1 MKRSRA
7 VFNPEKGGAVK
18 TCRPFV
24 IAMLWGVAWTASA
37 AGQRSLHGTVKDAH
51 TSSPIAAAQVSGR
64 GTRTWASTSSDGQFA
79 LGAPVGAV
87 TLDVR
92 RIGFVSAEVGV
103 AADQNEVEITL
114 KATALELSE
123 VIVTGQAT
131 GVARRNLANN
141 VESVRSADLTRAHSE
156 TIENALQ
163 GRVPGA
169 VITANSGAP
178 GGGMQ
183 VRMQGVTS
191 IFGRSQ
197 PLYVVDGVPVANTAI
212 SNGLNA
218 VTSAGAGLDASNQD
232 NPVNRI
238 ADLNPSDIE
247 SIEFLEGPSA
257 AAIYGSSAA
266 NGVIVISTKRGTPG
280 PARFSIT
287 QRLGT
292 RALSNTLGL
301 RHFQLA
307 DAIAYDSACCSIDA
321 ATTTS
326 MFQQSGGFQDYEQQ
340 VYGDKSPSYETNVQ
354 ISGGNE
360 NTQYFFSALNQHDNG
375 IMYGTGYDK
384 QGLRLNLTQLVG
396 SKLQVRAN
404 TNLIHSLTKRGI
416 SNNDNVNITPY
427 FVMGETPSFFDMRPV
442 NGVYPFNPFTF
453 GSGTNLLQT
462 LAQFQAPE
470 DVFRLIGSAN
480 ATYTFLSGETHTL
493 RASIDGGID
502 SYLMK
507 VNIYAPS
514 TLYWQQTSL
523 PGLATDLTGN
533 ETQATVAATLT
544 HGYSPP
550 SKAVTATTSVGLRSG
565 YDYLRTTNNVTQ
577 NLLPGQQNVDRGS
590 ASSVFENRQRTHT
603 LALFGQ
609 EELLLLDER
618 LFVSGGVLAQKS
630 TNNADVDKFFYYPK
644 AAASYRW
651 PKLGP
656 FDELKVRVAYGQ
668 TGNEPLYGQKFTTF
682 LGLTYTG
689 QNAVAIQAPSN
700 VLADP
705 NLHPEREREIEGGF
719 DVGLFHSRV
728 ALSATVYQKD
738 NTDLILQQT
747 LAPSTG
753 FGTRIFN
760 GGDGARIRNRGID
773 ASLSGFPIRTPDL
786 SWLARV
792 TFAKNTGLVDTLSV
806 PAFAPANSFGF
817 SYGAGF
823 IQQGKSPSQIYGR
836 DGKGGVTGLGD
847 YEPKYVVGFSSDVT
861 FRRFRLSGLLEW
873 RHGGNVVNVTQ
884 NVFDEDGIAPD
895 SAASATRLAAFHA
908 TGKRLAIYIQDASF
922 VKLREVTLS
931 YQLPDDL
938 LRTLFRGSVSGARA
952 ELSGRNLITWS
963 KYAGLDP
970 EVSNFGNQNINR
982 GQDLAPYPPSRSYF
996 FTLAVDF

>member
-1 MKRSRA
+1 
-7 VFNPEKGGAVK
+7 
-18 TCRPFV
+18 
-24 IAMLWGVAWTASA
+24 MLRTLVCTAALLSGPLWNVALA
-37 AGQRSLHGTVKDAH
+37 QRSLHGTVKDAQ
-51 TSSPIAAAQVSGR
+51 TGAPIAAAQVSVR
-64 GTRTWASTSSDGQFA
+64 GTKVWASTSSDGQFS
-79 LGAPVGAV
+79 LGAPAGAV

-92 RIGFVSAEVGV
+92 RIGFVSAGIPV
-103 AADQNEVEITL
+103 AADQNDVEIKL
-114 KATALELSE
+114 KATALELNE
-123 VIVTGQAT
+123 VIVTGQGT
-131 GVARRNLANN
+131 GVSRRNLANN
-141 VESVRSADLTRAHSE
+141 VESVRSEDLSRTHSE
-156 TIENALQ
+156 TIESALQ

-178 GGGMQ
+178 GGGLQ

-238 ADLNPSDIE
+238 ADLNPSDIA

-266 NGVIVISTKRGTPG
+266 NGVIIISTKHGTPG
-280 PARFSIT
+280 PARFSVT

-292 RALSNTLGL
+292 HVLSNTLGL
-301 RHFQLA
+301 RRFNLS
-307 DAIAYDSACCSIDA
+307 DAIAYSAPTFCTGNPPPECSADTA
-321 ATTTS
+321 AVTQ
-326 MFQQSGGFQDYEQQ
+326 MFQSSGGFQDFERQ
-340 VYGDKSPSYETNVQ
+340 VYGDKSLSYETDVN

-360 NTQYFFSALNQHDNG
+360 NTQYFFSGLNQHDNG

-396 SKLQVRAN
+396 SKLQVKVN
-404 TNLIHSLTKRGI
+404 TNLLHSLTKRGI

-427 FVMGETPSFFDMRPV
+427 FVIGETPSFFDMRPV

-462 LAQFQAPE
+462 LAQFSLPE
-470 DVFRLIGSAN
+470 DVFRLIGSVN
-480 ATYTFLSGETHTL
+480 ATYTVLSGESHTL
-493 RASIDGGID
+493 RATVDAGID
-502 SYLMK
+502 SYQDK
-507 VNIYAPS
+507 ANIYAPA

-523 PGLATDLTGN
+523 PGLATDLTGT
-533 ETQATVAATLT
+533 ETQTTVAGTLT
-544 HGYSPP
+544 HSYTPASR
-550 SKAVTATTSVGLRSG
+550 SFTATTSAGVRSG
-565 YDYLRTTNNVTQ
+565 YDYLRTNNVVTQ
-577 NLLPGQQNVDRGS
+577 NLLPGQQNVDRGT
-590 ASSVFENRQRTHT
+590 AVSVFENRQRTRT
-603 LALFGQ
+603 QALFGQ
-609 EELLLLDER
+609 EELLLFEER

-630 TNNADVDKFFYYPK
+630 TNNADVNKFFYYPK

-651 PKLGP
+651 PTLGP
-656 FDELKVRVAYGQ
+656 FEEFKLRVAYGE
-668 TGNEPLYGQKFTTF
+668 TGNEPLYGQKFTTL

-705 NLHPEREREIEGGF
+705 NLHPEREKEIEAGF
-719 DVGLFHSRV
+719 DAGLFNSRV
-728 ALSATVYQKD
+728 AISATVYQKQ

-753 FGTRIFN
+753 YGTRIFN
-760 GGDGARIRNRGID
+760 AGDGARIRNRGID
-773 ASLSGFPIRTPDL
+773 ASVSAFPIRTPEI

-792 TFAKNTGLVDTLSV
+792 TFTKNTGLVDTLSV
-806 PAFAPANSFGF
+806 PAFTPANNFGF

-823 IQQGKSPSQIYGR
+823 IQQGASPSQIYGR
-836 DGKGGVTGLGD
+836 NGLGGVAGLGD
-847 YEPKYVVGFSSDVT
+847 YEPKFIMGFSSDVSY
-861 FRRFRLSGLLEW
+861 RRFRLSGLLEW
-873 RHGGNVVNVTQ
+873 RHGGDVVNVTQ
-884 NVFDEDGIAPD
+884 NVFDEDGLAPD
-895 SAASATRLAAFHA
+895 SAASAARLAAFHA
-908 TGKRLAIYIQDASF
+908 TGKRLAVYIQDASF

-938 LRTLFRGSVSGARA
+938 IRNLFRGSVTGARA
-952 ELSGRNLITWS
+952 EVSGRNLITWS

-982 GQDLAPYPPSRSYF
+982 GQDLAPYPPSRSFF
-996 FTLAVDF
+996 FTIAVDF

>member
-1 MKRSRA
+1 ML
-7 VFNPEKGGAVK
+7 
-18 TCRPFV
+18 RPLV
-24 IAMLWGVAWTASA
+24 CAAALLSGPLGGVALA
-37 AGQRSLHGTVKDAH
+37 QRSVHGTVKDAQ
-51 TSSPIAAAQVSGR
+51 TGAPIAAAQVSVR
-64 GTRTWASTSSDGQFA
+64 GTKVWASTSSDGQFS
-79 LGAPVGAV
+79 LGAPAGAL

-92 RIGFVSAEVGV
+92 RIGFVSAGIPV
-103 AADQNEVEITL
+103 AADQNDVAITL
-114 KATALELSE
+114 RATALELSE
-123 VIVTGQAT
+123 VIVTGQGT
-131 GVARRNLANN
+131 GVSRRNLANN
-141 VESVRSADLTRAHSE
+141 VESVRSDQLSLAHSQTVE
-156 TIENALQ
+156 TALQ
-163 GRVPGA
+163 GMVPGA

-197 PLYVVDGVPVANTAI
+197 PLYVVDGVPVANTSI
-212 SNGLNA
+212 PNGLNA
-218 VTSAGAGLDASNQD
+218 VTAAGAGLDASNQD

-238 ADLNPSDIE
+238 GDLNPSDIE

-266 NGVIVISTKRGTPG
+266 NGVIVISTKRGAPG

-292 RALSNTLGL
+292 NVESNTLGL
-301 RHFQLA
+301 RRFQLA
-307 DAIAYDSACCSIDA
+307 DAIAYDSACCGIDA

-326 MFQQSGGFQDYEQQ
+326 LFQQSGGYQDYENQ
-340 VYGDKSPSYETNVQ
+340 VYGDKSLSYETNLQ

-396 SKLQVRAN
+396 SRLQVRAN
-404 TNLIHSLTKRGI
+404 TNLIHTLTKRGI
-416 SNNDNVNITPY
+416 SNNDNVNVTPY
-427 FVMGETPSFFDMRPV
+427 FVIGETPSFFDMRPV

-453 GSGTNLLQT
+453 GSGDNLLQT
-462 LAQFQAPE
+462 VSQFQAPE
-470 DVFRLIGSAN
+470 DVFRLIGSTN
-480 ATYTFLSGETHTL
+480 ATYTFLNGETNTL

-502 SYLMK
+502 SYIMK
-507 VNIYAPS
+507 VNIYAPA

-523 PGLATDLTGN
+523 PGTATDLTGV

-544 HGYSPP
+544 HSYAPT
-550 SKAVTATTSVGLRSG
+550 SKAFTATTSAGVRSG
-565 YDYLRTTNNVTQ
+565 YDYFRTTNNVTL

-590 ASSVFENRQRTHT
+590 AGSVFENRQRTHT
-603 LALFGQ
+603 QALFAQ

-630 TNNADVDKFFYYPK
+630 TNNADVGKFFYYPK

-651 PKLGP
+651 PTLGP
-656 FDELKVRVAYGQ
+656 FDELKLRAAYGQ
-668 TGNEPLYGQKFTTF
+668 TGNEPLYGQKFTTL
-682 LGLTYTG
+682 LGQTYSG
-689 QNAVAIQAPSN
+689 LNSVAIAAPSN

-705 NLHPEREREIEGGF
+705 NLHPEREREIEAGF
-719 DVGLFHSRV
+719 DAGLFNSRV
-728 ALSATVYQKD
+728 AVSATVYQKD

-753 FGTRIFN
+753 YGTRIFN

-773 ASLSGFPIRTPDL
+773 ASISAYAVRTPDV

-792 TFAKNTGLVDTLSV
+792 TFTKNSGTVDTLSV
-806 PAFAPANSFGF
+806 PAFAPANNFGF

-823 IQQGKSPSQIYGR
+823 IQQGASPSQIYGR
-836 DGKGGVTGLGD
+836 NGSGGVSALGN

-861 FRRFRLSGLLEW
+861 FRRLRLSGLFEW
-873 RHGGNVVNVTQ
+873 RHGGDVVNVTQ
-884 NVFDEDGIAPD
+884 NVFDEDGLAPD
-895 SAASATRLAAFHA
+895 SVASAARLAAFHA
-908 TGKRLAIYIQDASF
+908 TGKRLAVYIQDASF
-922 VKLREVTLS
+922 VKLREITLS
-931 YQLPDDL
+931 YQLPEGL
-938 LRTLFRGSVSGARA
+938 IRSLFRGSVTGARA
-952 ELSGRNLITWS
+952 ELSGRNLITWA
-963 KYAGLDP
+963 KYPGLDP

-982 GQDLAPYPPSRSYF
+982 GQDLAPYPPSRSFF

>member
-1 MKRSRA
+1 MLRPLVCA
-7 VFNPEKGGAVK
+7 VALLSAPL
-18 TCRPFV
+18 C
-24 IAMLWGVAWTASA
+24 GVLA
-37 AGQRSLHGTVKDAH
+37 AQRSLHGTVTDAE
-51 TSSPIAAAQVSGR
+51 TGSPVAAARVSIR
-64 GTRTWASTSSDGQFA
+64 GSQAWASTAADGQFVVNAAQGA
-79 LGAPVGAV
+79 LV
-87 TLDVR
+87 LEVR
-92 RIGFVSAEVGV
+92 RIGFVTTSVPV
-103 AADQNEVEITL
+103 AANQNEIAITL
-114 KATALELSE
+114 KATALQLSE
-123 VIVTGQAT
+123 LVVTGQAT
-131 GVARRNLANN
+131 SVARRNLANN
-141 VESVRSADLTRAHSE
+141 VESVAAEDLTRAHSE

-197 PLYVVDGVPVANTAI
+197 PLYVIDGVPVANTAI

-218 VTSAGAGLDASNQD
+218 VTAAGAGMDASNQD

-238 ADLNPSDIE
+238 ADLNPTDVE
-247 SIEFLEGPSA
+247 SMAFLEGPSA

-266 NGVIVISTKRGTPG
+266 NGVIIITTKHGAPG
-280 PARFSIT
+280 PARFTIT

-292 RALSNTLGL
+292 NAESNTIGL

-307 DAIAYDSACCSIDA
+307 DAIKYDSACCNIDA

-326 MFQQSGGFQDYEQQ
+326 MFQQSGGFQDYEKQ
-340 VYGDKSPSYETNVQ
+340 VYGNNSLSYETNLQ
-354 ISGGNE
+354 ISGGTE
-360 NTQYFFSALNQHDNG
+360 NTQYFISALNQHDNG

-384 QGLRLNLTQLVG
+384 QGLRVNLTQLVG
-396 SKLQVRAN
+396 SKLQVKAN

-416 SNNDNVNITPY
+416 SNNDNVNVTPY
-427 FVMGETPSFFDMRPV
+427 FVIGETPSFFDMRPV

-453 GSGTNLLQT
+453 GSGDNLLQT

-502 SYLMK
+502 SYVMK
-507 VNIYAPS
+507 VNIYAPA

-523 PGLATDLTGN
+523 PGLATDLTGL

-544 HGYSPP
+544 HSYSPT
-550 SKAVTATTSVGLRSG
+550 SKAFTATTSAGVRSG
-565 YDYLRTTNNVTQ
+565 YDFLRTTNNVTQ
-577 NLLPGQQNVDRGS
+577 NLLPGQQNIDKGS
-590 ASSVFENRQRTHT
+590 AGSVFENRQRTHT
-603 LALFGQ
+603 QALFGQ
-609 EELLLLDER
+609 EELLLLNER

-630 TNNADVDKFFYYPK
+630 TNNADVNKLFYYPK

-651 PKLGP
+651 PTLGP
-656 FDELKVRVAYGQ
+656 FEELKIRAAYGQ
-668 TGNEPLYGQKFTTF
+668 TGNEPLYGQKYTTL
-682 LGLTYTG
+682 LGVTYSG

-705 NLHPEREREIEGGF
+705 TLHPEREREIEAGV
-719 DVGLFHSRV
+719 DAGLFNSRV

-753 FGTRIFN
+753 YGTRIFN
-760 GGDGARIRNRGID
+760 GGDGAKIRNRGID
-773 ASLSGFPIRTPDL
+773 ASVQAFPIRTPDL
-786 SWLARV
+786 SWLTRV
-792 TFAKNTGLVDTLSV
+792 TFAKNTGVVTALSV
-806 PAFAPANSFGF
+806 PAFAPANNFGF

-823 IQQGKSPSQIYGR
+823 IQQGASPSQVYGR
-836 DGKGGVTGLGD
+836 NGQGGVATLGD
-847 YEPKYVVGFSSDVT
+847 YEPKFVVGFSNDVS

-873 RHGGNVVNVTQ
+873 RHGGSVVNVTQ

-895 SAASATRLAAFHA
+895 SVASAARLTAFHA
-908 TGKRLAIYIQDASF
+908 TGKRLAVYIQDATF
-922 VKLREVTLS
+922 VKLREITLS
-931 YQLPDDL
+931 YQLPDQL
-938 LRTLFRGSVSGARA
+938 LRSLFRGSVTGARA
-952 ELSGRNLITWS
+952 ELSGRNLATWS
-963 KYAGLDP
+963 PYVGLDP

-982 GQDLAPYPPSRSYF
+982 GQDLAPYPPSRSIF

>member
-1 MKRSRA
+1 ML
-7 VFNPEKGGAVK
+7 
-18 TCRPFV
+18 RPL
-24 IAMLWGVAWTASA
+24 ICTAALLSAPLSGVAFA
-37 AGQRSLHGTVKDAH
+37 QRSLHGTVKDAQ
-51 TSSPIAAAQVSGR
+51 TGAPITAAQVSVR
-64 GTRTWASTSSDGQFA
+64 GTKVWASTASDGQFA
-79 LGAPVGAV
+79 LGAPAGAV

-92 RIGFVSAEVGV
+92 RIGFVSADVTV
-103 AADQNEVEITL
+103 PADQNDVEIKL

-123 VIVTGQAT
+123 VIITGQAT
-131 GVARRNLANN
+131 SISRRNLANN
-141 VESVRSADLTRAHSE
+141 VESVAGADLSLAHSE

-218 VTSAGAGLDASNQD
+218 VTAAGAGLDASNQD

-238 ADLNPSDIE
+238 ADLNPSDIQ

-292 RALSNTLGL
+292 NEMSNTLGL
-301 RHFQLA
+301 RHFGLA

-326 MFQQSGGFQDYEQQ
+326 MYQQSGGYQDYEQQ
-340 VYGDKSPSYETNVQ
+340 VYGDKSLSYETNVQ

-375 IMYGTGYDK
+375 TMYGTGYDK

-453 GSGTNLLQT
+453 GSGDNLLQT
-462 LAQFQAPE
+462 VSQFQAPE

-480 ATYTFLSGETHTL
+480 ATYTFFSGENHTL

-507 VNIYAPS
+507 VNIYAPA

-533 ETQATVAATLT
+533 ETVATVAATLT
-544 HGYSPP
+544 HSYSPT
-550 SKAVTATTSVGLRSG
+550 SKAFAATTSVGLRNG

-590 ASSVFENRQRTHT
+590 AASVFENRQRTHT
-603 LALFGQ
+603 QALFGQ

-630 TNNADVDKFFYYPK
+630 TNNADVNKLFYYPK

-651 PKLGP
+651 PTLGP
-656 FDELKVRVAYGQ
+656 FEELKVRVAYGQ
-668 TGNEPLYGQKFTTF
+668 TGNEPLYGQKSPLI
-682 LGLTYTG
+682 LGVTYTG
-689 QNAVAIQAPSN
+689 QNGVAIQAPAN
-700 VLADP
+700 VVADP
-705 NLHPEREREIEGGF
+705 TLHPEREREIEAGF
-719 DVGLFHSRV
+719 DAALFNSRV

-747 LAPSTG
+747 LGPSTG
-753 FGTRIFN
+753 YGTRIFN
-760 GGDGARIRNRGID
+760 GGSGARIRNRGID
-773 ASLSGFPIRTPDL
+773 ASVSAFAVRNANL

-792 TFAKNTGLVDTLSV
+792 TFTKNTGVMDTLSV
-806 PAFAPANSFGF
+806 PAFAPANNFGF

-823 IQQGKSPSQIYGR
+823 IQQGASPSQIYGR
-836 DGKGGVTGLGD
+836 NGLGGVAALGD
-847 YEPKYVVGFSSDVT
+847 YEPKFVMGFASDVT
-861 FRRFRLSGLLEW
+861 FRRLRLSGLLEW
-873 RHGGNVVNVTQ
+873 RHGGDVVNVTQ
-884 NVFDEDGIAPD
+884 NVFDEDGLAPD
-895 SAASATRLAAFHA
+895 SAASAARLAAFHA
-908 TGKRLAIYIQDASF
+908 TGKRLAVYIQDASF
-922 VKLREVTLS
+922 VKLREITLS
-931 YQLPDDL
+931 YQLPDEL
-938 LRTLFRGSVSGARA
+938 IRTVFRGSVTGARA

-963 KYAGLDP
+963 KYPGLDP

-982 GQDLAPYPPSRSYF
+982 GQDLAPYPPSRSFF

>member
-1 MKRSRA
+1 MQLSRLLVGAFMLSAAWSRA
-7 VFNPEKGGAVK
+7 AL
-18 TCRPFV
+18 
-24 IAMLWGVAWTASA
+24 A
-37 AGQRSLHGTVKDAH
+37 QRQLHGTVKDAQ
-51 TSSPIAAAQVSGR
+51 TGSPISAAEVSVR
-64 GTRTWASTSSDGQFA
+64 GTKTWASSGSDGQFA
-79 LGAPVGAV
+79 LGVPGGAV

-92 RIGFVSAEVGV
+92 RIGFVSAGVPV
-103 AADQNEVEITL
+103 AADQNEVEVKL

-123 VIVTGQAT
+123 VIITGQAT
-131 GVARRNLANN
+131 GVSRRNLANS
-141 VESVRSADLTRAHSE
+141 VESVAGADLTVAHSQ
-156 TIENALQ
+156 TVENALQ

-197 PLYVVDGVPVANTAI
+197 PLYVVDGVPVANSAI

-218 VTSAGAGLDASNQD
+218 VTAAGAGLDASNQD

-238 ADLNPSDIE
+238 ADLNTADIE
-247 SIEFLEGPSA
+247 SMEFLEGPSA

-266 NGVIVISTKRGTPG
+266 NGVIVISTKRGRPG

-292 RALSNTLGL
+292 NEMSNTLGL

-307 DAIAYDSACCSIDA
+307 DAIAYDSACCQIA
-321 ATTTS
+321 ASTTTS

-340 VYGDKSPSYETNVQ
+340 VYGDKTLSYETNVQ

-375 IMYGTGYDK
+375 TMYGTGYDK

-416 SNNDNVNITPY
+416 SNNDNVNVTPY
-427 FVMGETPSFFDMRPV
+427 FVIGETPSFFDMRPV

-453 GSGTNLLQT
+453 GSGDNLLQT
-462 LAQFQAPE
+462 LALFQAPE

-480 ATYTFLSGETHTL
+480 ATYTFYSGENHTL

-507 VNIYAPS
+507 VNIYAPA

-523 PGLATDLTGN
+523 PGTATDLTGN
-533 ETQATVAATLT
+533 ETVATVAGTLT
-544 HGYSPP
+544 HSYSPN
-550 SKAVTATTSVGLRSG
+550 SKAFTATTSVGVRSG
-565 YDYLRTTNNVTQ
+565 YDYLRTVNNVVQ

-590 ASSVFENRQRTHT
+590 AGSVFENRQRTHT
-603 LALFGQ
+603 QALFGQ

-630 TNNADVDKFFYYPK
+630 TNNADVNKLFYYPK

-651 PKLGP
+651 PTLGP
-656 FDELKVRVAYGQ
+656 FEELKVRVAYGQ
-668 TGNEPLYGQKFTTF
+668 TGNEPLYGQKSPII
-682 LGLTYTG
+682 LGVTYVG
-689 QNAVAIQAPSN
+689 QNGVAIAAPGN
-700 VLADP
+700 VVADP
-705 NLHPEREREIEGGF
+705 TLHPEREREIEGGF
-719 DVGLFHSRV
+719 DVGLLNSRI

-753 FGTRIFN
+753 YGTRIFN
-760 GGDGARIRNRGID
+760 GGDGARIRNRGFD

-786 SWLARV
+786 TWQARV
-792 TFAKNTGLVDTLSV
+792 TFTKNTGVMDTLSV
-806 PAFAPANSFGF
+806 PAFAPANNFGF

-823 IQQGKSPSQIYGR
+823 IKQGASPSQIYGR
-836 DGKGGVTGLGD
+836 NGQGGVAALGD
-847 YEPKYVVGFSSDVT
+847 YEPKYVVGVSSDLS

-873 RHGGNVVNVTQ
+873 RHGGDVVNVTQ

-895 SAASATRLAAFHA
+895 SAASAARLAAFHA
-908 TGKRLAIYIQDASF
+908 TGKRLAVYIQDASF
-922 VKLREVTLS
+922 VKLRNITLS
-931 YQLPDDL
+931 YQLPDGL
-938 LRTLFRGSVSGARA
+938 LRTLFRGSVTGARA
-952 ELSGRNLITWS
+952 ELSGQNLITWS

-996 FTLAVDF
+996 FTIAADF

>member
-1 MKRSRA
+1 MLRPLVCA
-7 VFNPEKGGAVK
+7 VALVGA
-18 TCRPFV
+18 PLS
-24 IAMLWGVAWTASA
+24 IAVA
-37 AGQRSLHGTVKDAH
+37 QRSLHGTVKDAQ
-51 TSSPIAAAQVSGR
+51 TGAPIAAAQVSVR
-64 GTRTWASTSSDGQFA
+64 GTKVWASSASDGQFVV
-79 LGAPVGAV
+79 GAPAGAV

-92 RIGFVSAEVGV
+92 RIGFVSGEVQV
-103 AADQNEVEITL
+103 AADQNDVQITL

-131 GVARRNLANN
+131 GISRRNLANN
-141 VESVRSADLTRAHSE
+141 VESVKSEDLTRAHSE
-156 TIENALQ
+156 TIESALQ

-218 VTSAGAGLDASNQD
+218 VTAAGAGLDASNQD

-238 ADLNPSDIE
+238 ADLNPSDVQ
-247 SIEFLEGPSA
+247 SMEFLEGPSA

-266 NGVIVISTKRGTPG
+266 NGVIIISTKRGTPG

-292 RALSNTLGL
+292 NELSNKIGE
-301 RHFQLA
+301 RRFNLA
-307 DAIAYDSACCSIDA
+307 DAIQYDSACCSISA

-326 MFQQSGGFQDYEQQ
+326 MFQQSGGYQDYEQQ
-340 VYGDKSPSYETNVQ
+340 VYGDKSLSYETNLQ

-384 QGLRLNLTQLVG
+384 QAIRLNLTQLVG

-416 SNNDNVNITPY
+416 SNNDNVNVTPY
-427 FVMGETPSFFDMRPV
+427 FVIPETPSFFDQRPV

-453 GSGTNLLQT
+453 GSGDNLLQT
-462 LAQFQAPE
+462 LALFQAPE

-480 ATYTFLSGETHTL
+480 ATYTFVNNQNHTL
-493 RASIDGGID
+493 RASVDGGID

-507 VNIYAPS
+507 VNIFAPA
-514 TLYWQQTSL
+514 TLYWEQTSL

-544 HGYSPP
+544 HSYSPS
-550 SKAVTATTSVGLRSG
+550 SKAFTATTSAGLRSG

-590 ASSVFENRQRTHT
+590 AGSVFENRERTHT
-603 LALFGQ
+603 LSLFGQ

-618 LFVSGGVLAQKS
+618 LFVSGGIVAQKS
-630 TNNADVDKFFYYPK
+630 TNNADVDKLFYYPK

-651 PKLGP
+651 PTLGP
-656 FDELKVRVAYGQ
+656 LEELKLRVAYGQ

-682 LGLTYTG
+682 LGLSYLG

-705 NLHPEREREIEGGF
+705 TLHPEREREIEGGL
-719 DVGLFHSRV
+719 DVGLLNSRI
-728 ALSATVYQKD
+728 ALSVTVYQKD
-738 NTDLILQQT
+738 NTDLILRQT

-753 FGTRIFN
+753 FATRIFN

-773 ASLSGFPIRTPDL
+773 ASLSGFLIRTPDL
-786 SWLARV
+786 SWQSRV
-792 TFAKNTGLVDTLSV
+792 AFAKNTGRMDTLSV
-806 PAFAPANSFGF
+806 PAFTPANNFGF

-823 IQQGKSPSQIYGR
+823 IQQGASPSQIYGR
-836 DGKGGVTGLGD
+836 NGLGGVAKLGD
-847 YEPKYVVGFSSDVT
+847 YEPKYVVGFSNEVG
-861 FRRFRLSGLLEW
+861 FHRFRLFGLFEW
-873 RHGGNVVNVTQ
+873 RHGGSVVNVTQ
-884 NVFDEDGIAPD
+884 NVYDEDVLAPD
-895 SAASATRLAAFHA
+895 SAASAARLAAFHA
-908 TGKRLAIYIQDASF
+908 TGKRLAVYIQDASF
-922 VKLREVTLS
+922 VKLREITLS
-931 YQLPDDL
+931 YQLPDEL
-938 LRTLFRGSVSGARA
+938 LRTLFRGSVTGARA
-952 ELSGRNLITWS
+952 ELSGRNLITWA

-982 GQDLAPYPPSRSYF
+982 SQDLAPYPPSRSFF

>member
-1 MKRSRA
+1 MLRPLVCA
-7 VFNPEKGGAVK
+7 VALLSAP
-18 TCRPFV
+18 
-24 IAMLWGVAWTASA
+24 LSGVLVA
-37 AGQRSLHGTVKDAH
+37 QRSLHGTVKDAE
-51 TSSPIAAAQVSGR
+51 TGSPVAAARVSIR
-64 GTRTWASTSSDGQFA
+64 GSKAWASTASDGQFVVNTPEGA
-79 LGAPVGAV
+79 L
-87 TLDVR
+87 LLEVR
-92 RIGFVSAEVGV
+92 RIGFVTTSIPV
-103 AADQNEVEITL
+103 AANQNEVAITL
-114 KATALELSE
+114 KATALQLSE
-123 VIVTGQAT
+123 LVVTGQAT
-131 GVARRNLANN
+131 SVARRNLAND
-141 VESVRSADLTRAHSE
+141 VESVAAEDLTRAHSE

-197 PLYVVDGVPVANTAI
+197 PLYVIDGVPVANTAI

-218 VTSAGAGLDASNQD
+218 VTAAGAGLDASNQD

-238 ADLNPSDIE
+238 ADLNPTDVE
-247 SIEFLEGPSA
+247 SMAFLEGPSA

-266 NGVIVISTKRGTPG
+266 NGVIIITTKHGAPG
-280 PARFSIT
+280 PARFTIT

-292 RALSNTLGL
+292 NAESNTIGL

-307 DAIAYDSACCSIDA
+307 DAITYDSGCCGIDA

-326 MFQQSGGFQDYEQQ
+326 MFQQSGGFQDYEKQ
-340 VYGDKSPSYETNVQ
+340 VFGNKSLSYETNLQ
-354 ISGGNE
+354 ISGGTE
-360 NTQYFFSALNQHDNG
+360 NTQYFISALNQHDNG

-384 QGLRLNLTQLVG
+384 QGLRINLSQLVG
-396 SKLQVRAN
+396 SKLQVKAN

-416 SNNDNVNITPY
+416 SNNDNVNVTPY
-427 FVMGETPSFFDMRPV
+427 FVIGETPSFFDMRPV

-453 GSGTNLLQT
+453 GSGDNLLQT

-502 SYLMK
+502 SYVMK

-523 PGLATDLTGN
+523 PGLATDLTGL

-544 HGYSPP
+544 HSFSPT
-550 SKAVTATTSVGLRSG
+550 SKTFTATTSAGVRSG
-565 YDYLRTTNNVTQ
+565 YDFLRTTNNVTQ
-577 NLLPGQQNVDRGS
+577 NLLPGQQNIDKGS
-590 ASSVFENRQRTHT
+590 AGSVFQNRQRTHT
-603 LALFGQ
+603 QALFGQ
-609 EELLLLDER
+609 EELLLLNER

-651 PKLGP
+651 PTLGP
-656 FDELKVRVAYGQ
+656 FEELKIRAAYGQ
-668 TGNEPLYGQKFTTF
+668 TGNEPLYGQKYTTL
-682 LGLTYTG
+682 LGVTYSG

-705 NLHPEREREIEGGF
+705 TLHPEREREIEAGV
-719 DVGLFHSRV
+719 DAGLFNSRV
-728 ALSATVYQKD
+728 AFSATVYQKD

-753 FGTRIFN
+753 YGTRIFN
-760 GGDGARIRNRGID
+760 GGDGSKIRNRGVD
-773 ASLSGFPIRTPDL
+773 ASVSAFPVRTPDL

-792 TFAKNTGLVDTLSV
+792 TFAKNTGLVTALSV
-806 PAFAPANSFGF
+806 PAFAPANNFGF

-823 IQQGKSPSQIYGR
+823 IQQGASPSQVYGR
-836 DGKGGVTGLGD
+836 NGLGGVAGLGD
-847 YEPKYVVGFSSDVT
+847 YEPKFVVGFSNDIT

-873 RHGGNVVNVTQ
+873 RHGGSVVNVTQ

-895 SAASATRLAAFHA
+895 STASAARLAAFHA
-908 TGKRLAIYIQDASF
+908 TGKRLAVYIQDATF
-922 VKLREVTLS
+922 VKLRELTLS
-931 YQLPDDL
+931 YQLPDEL
-938 LRTLFRGSVSGARA
+938 LRSLFRGSVTGARA
-952 ELSGRNLITWS
+952 ELSGRNLATWS
-963 KYAGLDP
+963 PYVGLDP

-982 GQDLAPYPPSRSYF
+982 GQDLAPYPPSRSIF

>member
-1 MKRSRA
+1 ML
-7 VFNPEKGGAVK
+7 
-18 TCRPFV
+18 RPLV
-24 IAMLWGVAWTASA
+24 CAAALLSGPLGGVALA
-37 AGQRSLHGTVKDAH
+37 QRSLHGTVKDAQ
-51 TSSPIAAAQVSGR
+51 TGAPIAAAQVSVR
-64 GTRTWASTSSDGQFA
+64 GTKVWASTSSDGQFS
-79 LGAPVGAV
+79 LGAPAGAL

-92 RIGFVSAEVGV
+92 RIGFVSAGIPV
-103 AADQNEVEITL
+103 AADQNDVEVTL
-114 KATALELSE
+114 RATALELSE
-123 VIVTGQAT
+123 VIVTGQGT
-131 GVARRNLANN
+131 GVSRRNLANN
-141 VESVRSADLTRAHSE
+141 VESVRSDQLNLAHSQSVE
-156 TIENALQ
+156 SALQ
-163 GRVPGA
+163 GMVPGA

-218 VTSAGAGLDASNQD
+218 VTAAGAGLDASNQD

-266 NGVIVISTKRGTPG
+266 NGVIIISTKRGAPG

-292 RALSNTLGL
+292 NVESNTLGL
-301 RHFQLA
+301 RRFQLA
-307 DAIAYDSACCSIDA
+307 DAITYDSGCCGIDA

-326 MFQQSGGFQDYEQQ
+326 MFQQSGGYQDYESQ
-340 VYGDKSPSYETNVQ
+340 VYGDKNLSYETNLQ

-396 SKLQVRAN
+396 SRLQVRAN

-416 SNNDNVNITPY
+416 SNNDNVNVTPY

-453 GSGTNLLQT
+453 GSGDNLLQT
-462 LAQFQAPE
+462 LSLFQAPE
-470 DVFRLIGSAN
+470 DLFRLIGSTN
-480 ATYTFLSGETHTL
+480 ATYTFLSGETNTL

-502 SYLMK
+502 SYIMK
-507 VNIYAPS
+507 VNIYAPA

-523 PGLATDLTGN
+523 PGTATDLTGV

-544 HGYSPP
+544 HSYSPT
-550 SKAVTATTSVGLRSG
+550 SKAFTATTSAGVRSG

-590 ASSVFENRQRTHT
+590 AGSVFENRQRTHT
-603 LALFGQ
+603 QALFGQ
-609 EELLLLDER
+609 EELLLLEDR

-630 TNNADVDKFFYYPK
+630 TNNADVGKFFYYPK

-651 PKLGP
+651 PTLGP
-656 FDELKVRVAYGQ
+656 FEELKLRAAYGQ
-668 TGNEPLYGQKFTTF
+668 TGNEPLYGQKFTTL
-682 LGLTYTG
+682 LGQTYSG
-689 QNAVAIQAPSN
+689 QNSVAIAAPSN

-705 NLHPEREREIEGGF
+705 NLHPEREREIEAGV
-719 DVGLFHSRV
+719 DAGLFKSRV
-728 ALSATVYQKD
+728 AVSATVYQKD

-753 FGTRIFN
+753 YGTRIFN

-773 ASLSGFPIRTPDL
+773 ASISAYAVRTPDL

-792 TFAKNTGLVDTLSV
+792 TFTKNTGKVDTLSV
-806 PAFAPANSFGF
+806 PAFAPANNFGF

-823 IQQGKSPSQIYGR
+823 IQQGASPSQIYGR
-836 DGKGGVTGLGD
+836 NGKGGVAALGN
-847 YEPKYVVGFSSDVT
+847 YEPKYIVGVSSDVT
-861 FRRFRLSGLLEW
+861 FRRLRLSGLLEW
-873 RHGGNVVNVTQ
+873 RHGGDVVNVTQ
-884 NVFDEDGIAPD
+884 NVFDEDGLAPD
-895 SAASATRLAAFHA
+895 SVASAARLAAFHA
-908 TGKRLAIYIQDASF
+908 TGKRLAVYIQDASF
-922 VKLREVTLS
+922 VKLREITLS
-931 YQLPDDL
+931 YQLPEEL
-938 LRTLFRGSVSGARA
+938 IRSLFRGSVTGARA

-970 EVSNFGNQNINR
+970 EVSNFANQNINR
-982 GQDLAPYPPSRSYF
+982 GQDLAPYPPSRSFF

>member
-1 MKRSRA
+1 ML
-7 VFNPEKGGAVK
+7 
-18 TCRPFV
+18 RPLV
-24 IAMLWGVAWTASA
+24 CAAALLSGPLGGVALA
-37 AGQRSLHGTVKDAH
+37 QRSVHGTVKDAQ
-51 TSSPIAAAQVSGR
+51 TGAPIAAAQVSVR
-64 GTRTWASTSSDGQFA
+64 GTKVWASTSSDGQFS
-79 LGAPVGAV
+79 LGAPAGAL

-92 RIGFVSAEVGV
+92 RIGFVSAGVPV
-103 AADQNEVEITL
+103 AADQNDVEITL
-114 KATALELSE
+114 RATALELSE
-123 VIVTGQAT
+123 VIVTGQGT
-131 GVARRNLANN
+131 GVSRRNLANN
-141 VESVRSADLTRAHSE
+141 VESVRSDQLSLAHSQSVE
-156 TIENALQ
+156 SALQ
-163 GRVPGA
+163 GMVPGA

-197 PLYVVDGVPVANTAI
+197 PLYVVDGVPVANTSI

-218 VTSAGAGLDASNQD
+218 VTAAGAGLDASNQD

-266 NGVIVISTKRGTPG
+266 HGSIIISTKHGTPG
-280 PARFSIT
+280 PARFSVT

-292 RALSNTLGL
+292 HVLSNTLGL
-301 RHFQLA
+301 RRFNLS
-307 DAIAYDSACCSIDA
+307 DAIAYSAPTFCTGNPPPECSADTA
-321 ATTTS
+321 AVTQ
-326 MFQQSGGFQDYEQQ
+326 MFQSSGGFQDFEQQ
-340 VYGDKSPSYETNVQ
+340 VYGDKSLSYETDVN

-360 NTQYFFSALNQHDNG
+360 NTQYFFSGLNQHDNG

-396 SKLQVRAN
+396 SKLQVKVN
-404 TNLIHSLTKRGI
+404 TNLLHSLTKRGI

-427 FVMGETPSFFDMRPV
+427 FVIGETPSFVDMRPV

-462 LAQFQAPE
+462 LAQFSLPE
-470 DVFRLIGSAN
+470 DVFRLIGSVN
-480 ATYTFLSGETHTL
+480 ATYTVLSGESHTL
-493 RASIDGGID
+493 RATVDAGID
-502 SYLMK
+502 SYQDK
-507 VNIYAPS
+507 ANIYAPA

-523 PGLATDLTGN
+523 PGLATDLTGT
-533 ETQATVAATLT
+533 ETQTTVAGTLT
-544 HGYSPP
+544 HSYTPASR
-550 SKAVTATTSVGLRSG
+550 AFTATTSAGVRSG
-565 YDYLRTTNNVTQ
+565 YDYLRTNNVVTQ
-577 NLLPGQQNVDRGS
+577 NLLPGQQNVDRGT
-590 ASSVFENRQRTHT
+590 AVSVFENRQRTRT
-603 LALFGQ
+603 QALFGQ
-609 EELLLLDER
+609 EELLLFEER

-630 TNNADVDKFFYYPK
+630 TNNADVNKFFYYPK

-651 PKLGP
+651 PTLGP
-656 FDELKVRVAYGQ
+656 FEELKIRAAYGQ
-668 TGNEPLYGQKFTTF
+668 TGNEPLYGQKFTTL
-682 LGLTYTG
+682 LGLSYTG
-689 QNAVAIQAPSN
+689 QNAVAIQNPSN

-705 NLHPEREREIEGGF
+705 TLHPEREKEIEAGF
-719 DVGLFHSRV
+719 DAGLFNSRV
-728 ALSATVYQKD
+728 AISATVYQKQ

-753 FGTRIFN
+753 YGTRIFN
-760 GGDGARIRNRGID
+760 AGDGARIRNRGID
-773 ASLSGFPIRTPDL
+773 ASVSAFPVRTPEI

-806 PAFAPANSFGF
+806 PAFRPANNFGF

-823 IQQGKSPSQIYGR
+823 IQQGASPSQIYGR
-836 DGKGGVTGLGD
+836 NGLGGVAALGD
-847 YEPKYVVGFSSDVT
+847 YEPKFIMGFSSDVSY
-861 FRRFRLSGLLEW
+861 RRFRLSGLLEW
-873 RHGGNVVNVTQ
+873 RHGGDVVNVTQ

-895 SAASATRLAAFHA
+895 SAASAARLAAFHA
-908 TGKRLAIYIQDASF
+908 TGKRLAVYIQDATF
-922 VKLREVTLS
+922 VKLREITLS
-931 YQLPDDL
+931 YQLPQEL
-938 LRTLFRGSVSGARA
+938 MQSLFRGSVTGARA
-952 ELSGRNLITWS
+952 EVSGRNLITWS

-982 GQDLAPYPPSRSYF
+982 GQDLAPYPPSRSFF

>member
-1 MKRSRA
+1 ML
-7 VFNPEKGGAVK
+7 
-18 TCRPFV
+18 RPLV
-24 IAMLWGVAWTASA
+24 CAAALLSGPLGGVALA
-37 AGQRSLHGTVKDAH
+37 QRSLHGTVKDAQ
-51 TSSPIAAAQVSGR
+51 TGAAIAAAQVSVR
-64 GTRTWASTSSDGQFA
+64 GTKVWASTSSDGQFS
-79 LGAPVGAV
+79 LGAPAGAL

-92 RIGFVSAEVGV
+92 RIGFVSAGIPV
-103 AADQNEVEITL
+103 AADQNDVEITL
-114 KATALELSE
+114 RATALELSE
-123 VIVTGQAT
+123 VIVTGQGT
-131 GVARRNLANN
+131 GISRRNLANN
-141 VESVRSADLTRAHSE
+141 VASVRGDQLTLAHSQSVE
-156 TIENALQ
+156 SALQ
-163 GRVPGA
+163 GMVPGA

-197 PLYVVDGVPVANTAI
+197 PLYVVDGIPVANTAI

-218 VTSAGAGLDASNQD
+218 VTAAGAGLDASNQD

-266 NGVIVISTKRGTPG
+266 NGVIIISTKRGAPG

-292 RALSNTLGL
+292 NAQSNSLGL
-301 RHFQLA
+301 RRFQLA
-307 DAIAYDSACCSIDA
+307 DAIKYDSACCSIDA

-326 MFQQSGGFQDYEQQ
+326 MFQQSGGYQDYENQ
-340 VYGDKSPSYETNVQ
+340 VYGDKSLSYETNLQ

-375 IMYGTGYDK
+375 TMYGTGYDK

-396 SKLQVRAN
+396 SRLQVKAN
-404 TNLIHSLTKRGI
+404 TNLIHTLTKRGI
-416 SNNDNVNITPY
+416 SNNDNVNVTPY
-427 FVMGETPSFFDMRPV
+427 FVIGETPSFFDMRPV

-453 GSGTNLLQT
+453 GSGDNLLQT
-462 LAQFQAPE
+462 VAQFQAPE
-470 DVFRLIGSAN
+470 DVFRLIGSTN
-480 ATYTFLSGETHTL
+480 ATYTFLNGETNTL
-493 RASIDGGID
+493 RASIDGGVD
-502 SYLMK
+502 SYIMK
-507 VNIYAPS
+507 VNIYAPA

-523 PGLATDLTGN
+523 PGTATDLTGI

-544 HGYSPP
+544 HSYSPT
-550 SKAVTATTSVGLRSG
+550 SKAFSATTSAGVRQG
-565 YDYLRTTNNVTQ
+565 YDYLRTTNNVVQ

-590 ASSVFENRQRTHT
+590 AGSVFENRQRTRT
-603 LALFGQ
+603 VSFFGQ
-609 EELLLLDER
+609 EELLLLGER

-630 TNNADVDKFFYYPK
+630 TNNVDVDKLFYYPK

-651 PKLGP
+651 PTLGP

-668 TGNEPLYGQKFTTF
+668 TGNEPLYGQKYPTL
-682 LGLTYTG
+682 LGLSYSG

-700 VLADP
+700 VVPDP
-705 NLHPEREREIEGGF
+705 NLHPEREREIEAGF
-719 DVGLFHSRV
+719 DAGLFNSRV
-728 ALSATVYQKD
+728 AISATVYQKD

-753 FGTRIFN
+753 YGTRIFN

-773 ASLSGFPIRTPDL
+773 ASVSAYAVRTPDL

-792 TFAKNTGLVDTLSV
+792 TFTKNTGTVDTLSV
-806 PAFAPANSFGF
+806 PAFAPANNFGF

-823 IQQGKSPSQIYGR
+823 IQQGASPSQIYGR
-836 DGKGGVTGLGD
+836 NGAGGVAALGD
-847 YEPKYVVGFSSDVT
+847 YEPKYIVGVSSDLT
-861 FRRFRLSGLLEW
+861 FHRLRLSGLLEW
-873 RHGGNVVNVTQ
+873 RHGGDVVNVTQ
-884 NVFDEDGIAPD
+884 NVFDEDGLAPD
-895 SAASATRLAAFHA
+895 SSASAARLAAFHA
-908 TGKRLAIYIQDASF
+908 TGKRLAVYIQDASF
-922 VKLREVTLS
+922 VKLREITLS
-931 YQLPDDL
+931 YQLPEEL
-938 LRTLFRGSVSGARA
+938 IRSLFRGSVTGARA

-982 GQDLAPYPPSRSYF
+982 GQDLAPYPPSRSFF

>member
-1 MKRSRA
+1 M
-7 VFNPEKGGAVK
+7 K

-24 IAMLWGVAWTASA
+24 IAMLWGVGWTASA
-37 AGQRSLHGTVKDAH
+37 AGQRSLHGTVKDTH
-51 TSSPIAAAQVSGR
+51 TGSPIAAAQVSVR

-79 LGAPVGAV
+79 LGAPAGAV

-92 RIGFVSAEVGV
+92 RIGFVSAEVAV
-103 AADQNEVEITL
+103 AADQNEVEIRL

-123 VIVTGQAT
+123 VIVTGQGT
-131 GVARRNLANN
+131 GISRRNLANN
-141 VESVRSADLTRAHSE
+141 VESVRSDQLSVAHSQTVE
-156 TIENALQ
+156 SALQ
-163 GRVPGA
+163 GVVPGA
-169 VITANSGAP
+169 VVTANSGAP

-197 PLYVVDGVPVANTAI
+197 PLYVVDGVLVANTAI

-218 VTSAGAGLDASNQD
+218 ATAAGAGLDASNQD

-266 NGVIVISTKRGTPG
+266 NGVIVISTKRGAPG

-292 RALSNTLGL
+292 NAASNTLGL
-301 RHFQLA
+301 RRFQLA
-307 DAIAYDSACCSIDA
+307 DAIQYDSACCKIDA
-321 ATTTS
+321 ATTTAW
-326 MFQQSGGFQDYEQQ
+326 FQQTGGYQDYENQ
-340 VYGDKSPSYETNVQ
+340 VYGDKSLSYETNLQ

-375 IMYGTGYDK
+375 TMYGTGYDK
-384 QGLRLNLTQLVG
+384 QGIRLNLTQLVG

-427 FVMGETPSFFDMRPV
+427 FVIGETPSFFDMRPV
-442 NGVYPFNPFTF
+442 NGVYPFNPFTS
-453 GSGTNLLQT
+453 GSGDNLLQT

-470 DVFRLIGSAN
+470 DVFRLIGAAN
-480 ATYTFLSGETHTL
+480 ATYTFVNGENHTL

-507 VNIYAPS
+507 ANIYAPA
-514 TLYWQQTSL
+514 TLYWQQGSL

-533 ETQATVAATLT
+533 ETVATLAGTLT
-544 HGYSPP
+544 HSYSPS
-550 SKAVTATTSVGLRSG
+550 SKAFTATTSVGMRSG

-577 NLLPGQQNVDRGS
+577 DLLPGQQNVDRG
-590 ASSVFENRQRTHT
+590 ASGSVFENRQRTRT
-603 LALFGQ
+603 QALFGQ
-609 EELLLLDER
+609 EELLLLNER

-630 TNNADVDKFFYYPK
+630 TNNVDVNKFFYYPK

-651 PKLGP
+651 PTLGP
-656 FDELKVRVAYGQ
+656 FEEFKVRVAYGQ
-668 TGNEPLYGQKFTTF
+668 TGNEPLYGQKSPLI
-682 LGLTYTG
+682 LGVTYAG
-689 QNAVAIQAPSN
+689 QNGVAIAAPAN
-700 VLADP
+700 VVADP
-705 NLHPEREREIEGGF
+705 TLHPEREREIEGGF
-719 DVGLFHSRV
+719 DAGLFNSRV

-753 FGTRIFN
+753 YGTRIFN

-773 ASLSGFPIRTPDL
+773 ASVSVYAVRTPDL

-792 TFAKNTGLVDTLSV
+792 TFTKNKGTMDTLSV
-806 PAFAPANSFGF
+806 SAFAPANNFGF

-823 IQQGKSPSQIYGR
+823 IQQGASPSQIYGR
-836 DGKGGVTGLGD
+836 NGQGGVAALGD
-847 YEPKYVVGFSSDVT
+847 YEPKFIMGFSSDVT

-873 RHGGNVVNVTQ
+873 RHGGNVVNITQ

-895 SAASATRLAAFHA
+895 SAASGARLAAFHA
-908 TGKRLAIYIQDASF
+908 TGKRLAVYIQDASF

-931 YQLPDDL
+931 YQLPQGL
-938 LRTLFRGSVSGARA
+938 MQSLFRGSVTGARA

-963 KYAGLDP
+963 KYPGLDP

-982 GQDLAPYPPSRSYF
+982 GQDLAPFPPSRSYF
-996 FTLAVDF
+996 FTIAVDF